1 MKPSMGPI
9 RPPSEAYSMLVRAT
23 KNCPWN
29 RCTFC
34 TVAKGQK
41 FEIRPVETV
50 KADILSHKKMVEDI
64 YEYAERSGHRI
75 GEIARYNDIPWLLDD
90 GVNSVFIQ
98 DSDSLI
104 MKTEQLV
111 EILEFLR
118 QTFPTI
124 ERVCTYAR
132 GKTIFN
138 KTLDELKQLRA
149 AGLSRIHMGLET
161 GDDEL
166 LAEIRKGATAGEMIQ
181 AGRKAIAAG
190 LEVSAYI
197 MPGLGGQER
206 WEQHAANSADVLNAI
221 NPRFIR
227 LRTFH
232 LPGGTPIYEK
242 AERGA
247 FHIQSIEGV
256 ILEVRRFIEALEVT
270 SELITTDYAHNYYL
284 GYVDAKL
291 PEEKERLI
299 GDLDNALAD
308 WRSRGEPKRNP
319 FWGGL
324 NRHL

>member
-1 MKPSMGPI
+1 MAPSIGPI
-9 RPPSEAYSMLVRAT
+9 RPPSEAYSMLVRVT
-23 KNCPWN
+23 ENCPWN
-29 RCTFC
+29 HCTFC
-34 TVAKGQK
+34 TVFKGQT
-41 FEIRPVETV
+41 FAVRSVETV

-64 YEYAERSGHRI
+64 YKYAEQTGHRI
-75 GEIARYNDIPWLLDD
+75 GEIARYNGIPWLLDD

-111 EILEFLR
+111 EVLEFLR

-124 ERVCTYAR
+124 ERVCSYAR

-138 KTLDELKQLRA
+138 KKLDDLVRLRA
-149 AGLSRIHMGLET
+149 AGLTRIHIGLET

-166 LAEIRKGATAGEMIQ
+166 LAEIKKGATADQMIL
-181 AGRKAIAAG
+181 AGRKAIEAG

-206 WEQHAANSADVLNAI
+206 WEQHAVNSAKVLNAI

-232 LPGGTPIYEK
+232 LPAGTPIYEK
-242 AERGA
+242 AEQGS

-256 ILEVRRFIEALEVT
+256 IVEVRRFIEELDVT
-270 SELITTDYAHNYYL
+270 SELVTTDYAHNYYL
-284 GYVDAKL
+284 GYVDAKF
-291 PEEKERLI
+291 PEEKERLLA
-299 GDLDNALAD
+299 DVDDALAS

-319 FWGGL
+319 FRGGF
-324 NRHL
+324 NRHI